1 VGEFKSVL
9 RPDKL
14 SGVLETE
21 MTPGIDAR
29 QYAALTRFLRGYLHQ
44 DAAVEYGSAPAA
56 AQQFRKDAD
65 ERETAVVHSEL
76 ERLLAETSALSIADL
91 NRALQQLGSAWQFRS
106 RKEVKQILDRLK

>member
-1 VGEFKSVL
+1 M
-9 RPDKL
+9 
-14 SGVLETE
+14 LETE
-21 MTPGIDAR
+21 MTPAIDAR
-29 QYAALTRFLRGYLHQ
+29 EYAALTRFLRGYLHQ

-65 ERETAVVHSEL
+65 EGETAVVHSEL

-106 RKEVKQILDRLK
+106 RKEVEQILDRLK